1 MAPAEGRISFV
12 GGAVRPMH
20 LRVSHGLMD
29 LLDLV
34 DAVRFPRHNLGI
46 PFNQLKTK
54 MVGPPSESLGKAI
67 HTLKPDAKSNDETKK
82 AEKQAKQDID
92 DSKAS

>member
-1 MAPAEGRISFV
+1 
-12 GGAVRPMH
+12 
-20 LRVSHGLMD
+20 
-29 LLDLV
+29 
-34 DAVRFPRHNLGI
+34 
-46 PFNQLKTK
+46 

-67 HTLKPDAKSNDETKK
+67 HTLKPDAKSSDETKK